1 MKRSLLITLSVLAAT
16 AAAVTLFFWIAK
28 TLTSVPPPP
37 AITQEYNIEV
47 PSSTINLHIRFDIK
61 NLADYLNRK
70 ITGTFLEKNLR
81 LHHEKKEEI
90 ALSLSKQEP
99 ITIRSQGSQLIC
111 RFPLI
116 VDATL
121 IDSRFGKTLSKL
133 VKPLHSTIIVT
144 LSTPV
149 HIDHKWNIVTRFKI
163 KSCQWQEEPVLRI
176 LFFKKN
182 IKERLEE
189 AINDK
194 EGELTALLD
203 GEIYKAA
210 TLQPTLAEVWHDLQD
225 PILLNRKPREVW
237 IRFLCRDIKGESEV
251 TQKNISFFTTIQA
264 QMMILT
270 DTTTAAKPTPL
281 PEFRPLSKKEKSLQ
295 SDIFVYATTSFE
307 EINRDLNN
315 FFRGK
320 TYSVKGYTASIKQ
333 VHAYA
338 STSGL
343 SVQVLTTDNHRD
355 DNLVA
360 SGRLVFDP
368 VTQTLKVEHFDF
380 AISTNQLVVNSR
392 ELLLHGMIRDAIAS
406 KLMINLDT
414 LIKRVPGIINQ
425 AVAKEKAGKVIDLT
439 LNNFVIKKCDI
450 LMGRD
455 KIHLVIN
462 VGTEADLK
470 LKKIQTGKI
479 IRIHD
484 HHPKS

>member
-1 MKRSLLITLSVLAAT
+1 MKRSLLITLSVIAAI
-16 AAAVTLFFWIAK
+16 AAAVPLFFWTAK

-47 PSSTINLHIRFDIK
+47 PSSTINLHISFDIK

-70 ITGTFLEKNLR
+70 ITGTFLEKNLL

-90 ALSLSKQEP
+90 ALSLSKEEA
-99 ITIRSQGSQLIC
+99 ITIRSKGSQLIC

-133 VKPLHSTIIVT
+133 VKPLHSTIMIT

-149 HIDHKWNIVTRFKI
+149 HIDKKWNIVTRFKI
-163 KSCQWQEEPVLRI
+163 QSCQWQEEPVLRI

-182 IKERLEE
+182 IKKRLEE
-189 AINDK
+189 AITDK
-194 EGELTALLD
+194 CGELTALLD
-203 GEIYKAA
+203 REIYKAA
-210 TLQPTLAEVWHDLQD
+210 TLQPTLSEVWHDLQE
-225 PILLNRKPREVW
+225 PILLNRKPRVSW
-237 IRFLCRDIKGESEV
+237 IRFFCRDIKGVSEV
-251 TQKNISFFTTIQA
+251 TAKDISLFTTIQA

-270 DTTTAAKPTPL
+270 DTTTAAKPTAL
-281 PEFRPLSKKEKSLQ
+281 PEFRALNKNEKSAQ
-295 SDIFVYATTSFE
+295 SDIFVYVSTSFD
-307 EINRDLNN
+307 EINQDLNN
-315 FFRGK
+315 IFRGK

-333 VHAYA
+333 VRAYA

-343 SVQVLTTDNHRD
+343 SVQVLTDNHQD

-368 VTQTLKVEHFDF
+368 ATQTLKVEHFDF
-380 AISTNQLVVNSR
+380 AISTNQLLVNSR

-406 KLMINLDT
+406 KLMINLST